1 MSVIICSRSDCLNQS
16 AKGCTANLV
25 NWDKGKCDGYI
36 TSAGGM
42 KLQVPPMERKNGS
55 LQNMRTRTR

>member
-1 MSVIICSRSDCLNQS
+1 MPVIICSRSDCLNQS
-16 AKGCTANLV
+16 NKGCTANLV
-25 NWDKGKCDGYI
+25 SWYKGKCDGYI